1 MLAAGLVI
9 FSAYLELNGIGEI
22 EVALAGTP
30 QLSAGAPIH
39 ASLQSWATG
48 FQ

>member
-1 MLAAGLVI
+1 MAVTGLMI
-9 FSAYLELNGIGEI
+9 FSAYVELHGTGEI
-22 EVALAGTP
+22 ETVFSEAPAI
-30 QLSAGAPIH
+30 SAGAPLH

>member
-1 MLAAGLVI
+1 MLVTGLGI
-9 FSAYLELNGIGEI
+9 FSAYVELNGTPEI
-22 EVALAGTP
+22 ELAFCETP
-30 QLSAGAPIH
+30 QISAGAPLN